1 MSINIKEKE
10 AIRKIK
16 KSLQEIRPFL
26 EADGGDI
33 NFIEL
38 TEDWVV
44 KVELTGACRS
54 CSVSMMTLKNGVEV
68 AVKNAVPQVKEVI
81 EVSSK

>member
-1 MSINIKEKE
+1 MSINIKDKE
-10 AIRKIK
+10 VIQKIK
-16 KSLQEIRPFL
+16 RALQEIRPFL

-38 TEDWVV
+38 TKDWVV
-44 KVELTGACRS
+44 KVELTGACSS

-68 AVKNAVPQVKEVI
+68 AVKNAVQQVKEVI